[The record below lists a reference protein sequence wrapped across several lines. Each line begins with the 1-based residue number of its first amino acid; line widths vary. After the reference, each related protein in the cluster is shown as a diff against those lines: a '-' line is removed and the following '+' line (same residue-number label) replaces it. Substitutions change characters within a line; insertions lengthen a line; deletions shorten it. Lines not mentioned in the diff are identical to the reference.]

1 MKLHFRSLIAALFA
15 AAVFYAPGAEAG
27 PYYDGKN
34 VTIIVPN
41 SPGGRMSLYA
51 RTMAPYL
58 QKHLGAADVRIE
70 NRQGGG
76 GLKGTNVLWVA
87 EPDGLT
93 IAFTNVPTLIM
104 AQLANSPGV
113 QFDSTKFTYLGRVS
127 ADPRVITV
135 GANSGIKTIQDVMG
149 RGKPFVFA
157 SQGTDEDFYT
167 MVILADALGY
177 ELKIITGYE
186 GQSDTELAVIKGDAD
201 GQMSGWGGT
210 KAAVANGDKLPIL
223 FATNERQ
230 EVAPEVP
237 TVFEVLKDDSKKAA
251 VEAVVAIL
259 DTSRGFFGPPEMNA
273 DATKEMR
280 AAITAT
286 LNDPEFLGVAQGQAL
301 EIVPASGDE
310 IAASVSKIIAAGDDL
325 KALLK
330 QALES
335 IQ

>member
-1 MKLHFRSLIAALFA
+1 MNLCIKSTVAALFA
-15 AAVFYAPGAEAG
+15 AALFVAPGAMAG

-51 RTMAPYL
+51 RTIAPFL
-58 QKHLGAADVRIE
+58 QKQLGAADVRIE

-104 AQLANSPGV
+104 AQLADSPGV
-113 QFDSTKFTYLGRVS
+113 QFDATKFTYLGRVS
-127 ADPRVITV
+127 ADPRLITV
-135 GANSGIKTIQDVMG
+135 GANSGIKTIQDVMD

-186 GQSDTELAVIKGDAD
+186 GQADTELAVIKGDAD

-210 KAAVANGDKLPIL
+210 KSAIANGDKLAIL
-223 FATNERQ
+223 FATTERQ
-230 EVAPEVP
+230 EVAPDVP
-237 TVFEVLKDDSKKAA
+237 TIFEVLKDDSKKGP
-251 VEAVVAIL
+251 VEAIVAIL
-259 DTSRGFFGPPEMNA
+259 DTSRGFFGPPDMNPE
-273 DATKEMR
+273 ATKEMR
-280 AAITAT
+280 AAITAM
-286 LNDPEFLGVAQGQAL
+286 LNDPAFLEVAQGQAL
-301 EIVPASGDE
+301 EIVPLSGDE
-310 IAASVSKIIAAGDDL
+310 IAASVSKIIAAGDQIKVL
-325 KALLK
+325 LKKAL
-330 QALES
+330 AS